1 MFYSPSFF
9 FVKQSYH
16 SLASFLK
23 TDCPFL
29 TPKALVLPCAGKGV
43 RRIFAIRFATCLI
56 RLNLEARAVIL
67 CFFQYAFFC
76 QNCQSSERKIQNF
89 VRTCKTFRACL
100 KKRYRKVK
108 PADCGNAFSDTL
120 QDQIRFYATGN
131 FNELSCHAKNQPQKP
146 FRKTVADALPST
158 FSESHR

>member
-1 MFYSPSFF
+1 MLFRSYSPSFF
-9 FVKQSYH
+9 LVKRNCD

-29 TPKALVLPCAGKGV
+29 TPKALILPCAGKGV

-56 RLNLEARAVIL
+56 QLNFEARAVIL

-76 QNCQSSERKIQNF
+76 QNCQSAERKIQNF

-100 KKRYRKVK
+100 KKKIPQSEACRLRK
-108 PADCGNAFSDTL
+108 CFF
-120 QDQIRFYATGN
+120 R
-131 FNELSCHAKNQPQKP
+131 HAPESNPI
-146 FRKTVADALPST
+146 LPST